1 MARRGQKRV
10 AKRRANKGPP
20 PEKRTEARPADG
32 ERAAASIPE
41 PPPSPGKRPR
51 PPLGKRLL
59 FHALTIVLFFG
70 LIELVLALAGIRPIV
85 VDEDPYVGFSSRL
98 RLYEPTG
105 SGGQLRTAANKLTL
119 FNDQSFPTSK
129 RRGTS
134 RIFTLGGS
142 CTYGRP
148 FDDGTSWSGWLRAY
162 LAAVDSSRRWDVVNA
177 GGISYASY
185 RVATLMEE
193 LVDYEPDLFI
203 IYSGHNEFLEKR
215 TYAGI
220 LAEPPVL
227 TRTKLLLQHSRLWA
241 LGRKI
246 ATRSRT
252 RARQK
257 YELTGEVR
265 ELLDT
270 SAGLNYYF
278 RDEAFKQQV
287 LRHYHYN
294 LQRMIALARSSGAR
308 VVLVN
313 IPVNEKDF
321 APFKS
326 QHRDG
331 LPEAERGR
339 HADLLRRASAALD
352 RGEADAARELARQA
366 LDVDPLYARGHYL
379 LGKALLAR
387 GLHDQAGEAFA
398 RAISEDVC
406 PLRALAETN
415 ALISETAQR
424 TGTPLV
430 DYRSLLKREMAAL
443 EGHANLGDELF
454 YDHAHPTVEA
464 NGILARALIEQMAA
478 MGLVDLAADWHRRLG
493 TRVADQVLARV
504 DADAQARAY
513 KNLSKLLIW
522 AGKKKEAEKYVELA
536 TTVLG
541 DDWELHYNAGVVD
554 LDDER
559 YEAAVES
566 FREAVRLNPAQ
577 AAAHDL
583 LGQAYARLGRLQ
595 EAVAAG
601 RRAVA
606 ADPGLAG
613 AWNNLGTLY
622 SAQADH
628 AQALEAIR
636 KAIRLDPEFAEAHN
650 NLGSVLFDT
659 GELDDALLSYERAIA
674 LRPGYVEAMTSRGL
688 VLGELGE
695 YRRALAAFAAVLE
708 REPQLAAA
716 LVGKAK
722 ALLATGDA
730 AAATATLE
738 RVIELDPHHLDA
750 YEILAHS
757 LLAAGRPATAM
768 ERVTEALTR
777 NPQAAGLHH
786 LHGRLLAQGRR
797 YAAAAAA
804 FARAIEL
811 EPDGVAARIDLG
823 SLRMAEGRVEEALGI
838 YRQALESHPDDDRI
852 LHVLATALRATGR
865 IEEARSHLERALELW
880 PTNAAVA
887 HDLAA
892 VCEQLGQSDR
902 ALELYR
908 RAAHLDP
915 SLSAA
920 RDAAAR
926 LSAAGGE
933 R

>member
-1 MARRGQKRV
+1 MARRDKKR
-10 AKRRANKGPP
+10 AGRRANRLPA
-20 PEKRTEARPADG
+20 PEKRTEARPTAG
-32 ERAAASIPE
+32 KRAAQAIPK
-41 PPPSPGKRPR
+41 PSPSPGKRPR
-51 PPLGKRLL
+51 LPLGKRLI
-59 FHALTIVLFFG
+59 FHAVTIVLFFG
-70 LIELVLALAGIRPIV
+70 LIELMLALAGLKPIV
-85 VDEDPYVGFSSRL
+85 VDEDPYVGFTSRL
-98 RLYEPTG
+98 RLYKPTG
-105 SGGQLRTAANKLTL
+105 SGDELRTAANKLAL
-119 FNDQSFPTSK
+119 FNDQSFPRTK

-148 FDDGTSWSGWLRAY
+148 FDDSTSWTGWLRAY
-162 LAAVDSSRRWDVVNA
+162 LAAVDSSRRWEVVNA

-193 LVDYEPDLFI
+193 LVNYEPDLFI
-203 IYSGHNEFLEKR
+203 IYSGHNEFLEQR
-215 TYAGI
+215 TYADI

-246 ATRSRT
+246 GTRSQS

-278 RDEAFKQQV
+278 RDEPFKQQV
-287 LRHYHYN
+287 LKHYHFN

-313 IPVNEKDF
+313 VPVNENF

-326 QHRDG
+326 QHRDE
-331 LPEAERGR
+331 LPEAERDR
-339 HADLLRRASAALD
+339 HARWLRRASEALD
-352 RGEADAARELARQA
+352 QGQAEQGRELASQA
-366 LDVDPLYARGHYL
+366 LDVDPLFAEGHHL
-379 LGKALLAR
+379 LGKALLALGR
-387 GLHDQAGEAFA
+387 HDEAGQAFA
-398 RAISEDVC
+398 RAIAEDVC

-415 ALISETAQR
+415 ELISETAQR

-430 DYRSLLKREMAAL
+430 DYRSLLKQEMFELA
-443 EGHANLGDELF
+443 GHANLGDELF

-464 NGILARALIEQMAA
+464 NGILARALVEQMAA
-478 MGLVDLAADWHRRLG
+478 MGLVDLAADWRRRLG
-493 TRVADQVLARV
+493 DRVEDEVLARV

-522 AGKKKEAEKYVELA
+522 AGKKKEAEKYVQLA

-541 DDWELHYNAGVVD
+541 DDWELHYNAGMVH
-554 LDDER
+554 LDEQR
-559 YEAAVES
+559 HEAAVES
-566 FREAVRLNPAQ
+566 FREAIRLNPGQ

-583 LGQAYARLGRLQ
+583 LGQAYVRLGRP
-595 EAVAAG
+595 EAAIAAG
-601 RRAVA
+601 RQAVA
-606 ADPGLAG
+606 VDPGLAG

-636 KAIRLDPEFAEAHN
+636 EAIRLDPQFAEAHN
-650 NLGSVLFDT
+650 NLGKVLFDT
-659 GELDDALLSYERAIA
+659 GELDEALRSYERAIA
-674 LRPGYVEAMTSRGL
+674 LRPSYVEAMTNRGL

-695 YRRALAAFAAVLE
+695 YRRALEAFEAVLE
-708 REPQLAAA
+708 LEPHLAAT

-722 ALLATGDA
+722 ALLALGDA

-738 RVIELDPHHLDA
+738 RVIELDPQHLEA
-750 YEILAHS
+750 YEILVHS
-757 LLAAGRPATAM
+757 LLAAGRPATA
-768 ERVTEALTR
+768 TELVARGLTR
-777 NPQAAGLHH
+777 NPQAAGLHQ
-786 LHGRLLAQGRR
+786 LQGRLLAQGRR
-797 YAAAAAA
+797 YEAAAAA

-811 EPDGVAARIDLG
+811 EPDRVAAWIDLG
-823 SLRMAEGRVEEALGI
+823 NLRMAEGRVDEALGI
-838 YRQALESHPDDDRI
+838 YRRALESHPDDDRI
-852 LHVLATALRATGR
+852 HHVLATALRITGR
-865 IEEARSHLERALELW
+865 IDEARSHLERALEIW

-887 HDLAA
+887 HDLGT
-892 VCEQLGQSDR
+892 VYEQLGELELAR
-902 ALELYR
+902 ELYR
-908 RAAHLDP
+908 RAARLDP

-920 RDAAAR
+920 RENAAR
-926 LSAAGGE
+926 LSAAGE
-933 R
+933 EP